1 MYVLI
6 FRFPNENDLLRLKI
20 NRLLK
25 NTNAKKFQNSVW
37 FSDNLPKLIEIA
49 SFIKNR
55 GGKAIILEKKA
66 LFE

>member
-6 FRFPNENDLLRLKI
+6 FKLPTGNGLLRLKI
-20 NRLLK
+20 NRLLSK
-25 NTNAKKFQNSVW
+25 IKAKKFQNSVW
-37 FSDNLPKLIEIA
+37 FSDNLSKLIEIA
-49 SFIKNR
+49 SFIRNR